1 MSGGG
6 TYGAFEAGA
15 LWGMFY
21 AANDSKKFE
30 YDVITGVSAGSVN
43 LGAMALFEKEDVEN
57 MIHILS
63 D

>member
-21 AANDSKKFE
+21 ASNDSKKFE

-43 LGAMALFEKEDVEN
+43 LGGMSLFEKEDVEN
-57 MIHILS
+57 MIVTLS
-63 D
+63 N